1 MKYEEPKMEVI
12 AFSQDNFLVNSSGFP
27 EGGFEDM

>member
-1 MKYEEPKMEVI
+1 MNYEEPKMEVI
-12 AFSQDNFLVNSSGFP
+12 AFSQDDFLLTSGGIP

>member
-12 AFSQDNFLVNSSGFP
+12 VFSTYDIMVASDNIP